1 MCDLATLKREL
12 IEDVKHD
19 KKLNCLRKTYSKQLI
34 KKEEEELKKLDKN
47 DEDLDDNSKKELIDY

>member
-34 KKEEEELKKLDKN
+34 KKEEEKQK
-47 DEDLDDNSKKELIDY
+47 